1 MSGSTNETLRELKD
15 SDWFRTGRKSAPVF
29 SRNGE
34 WLFRRVE
41 AIEFLDL
48 RSVKRSV
55 TIDFEVPKGLPDLG
69 TRGRKGTVLVPIA
82 VMEKW
87 PPPMNFHLVDW
98 AGHSL
103 SRYLSTTTKRL
114 DFGLLLGMV
123 DLALAHESKQDR
135 KASGWCGSGRPKGLA
150 PVLQRELAALIQEPQ
165 PSQPAVATAVNG
177 LAAELR
183 KRLDG
188 ALFRERSEDR
198 SEIAMRVA
206 ATIDLAGRLASGSIL
221 WVVVPGEP
229 GTDRIVKFSYV
240 GPYRRSSPEFA
251 KDGGPEHPTK
261 RIRDYLRESSRYIE
275 LVFSWR
281 PRTLIIP
288 LVHAGREVRYH
299 LDVRAPDGAVE
310 LLEAKALALPS
321 ATNGRKQ
328 DVTVSS
334 VTSLAI
340 KYPELDPP
348 DEWVGTENSGYY
360 LDYGEPIPMAI
371 TSPAADGRPITEA
384 ERDSDASAEIV
395 DRQAHMYLG
404 TKGAPSHRVLLQLK
418 LVAARQ
424 GFIQACMMAAVAIT
438 VLMWFAYFRLDSAAL
453 HVEATVV
460 ILAVVP
466 VVLGY
471 VVVNPDE
478 KPFEHVH
485 FSGVRFLAL
494 ISGATPIVGALL
506 LVLTNQGK
514 KDPVPPE
521 LSLVQPIWLGL
532 AIASTLA
539 ALGLLLSWHRAAKP
553 SREI

>member
-1 MSGSTNETLRELKD
+1 MSGSKDETLRELTD
-15 SDWFRTGRKSAPVF
+15 SDWFRTGWKSAAVF
-29 SRNGE
+29 SCNSE

-48 RSVKRSV
+48 RSVRRSV
-55 TIDFEVPKGLPDLG
+55 TIDFEVPKGLPALG
-69 TRGRKGTVLVPIA
+69 DRGRKGTVLVPIA

-87 PPPMNFHLVDW
+87 PPPMDFHLVDW

-123 DLALAHESKQDR
+123 DLALAHESRQDR
-135 KASGWCGSGRPKGLA
+135 KASEWCGSNGPKGLA
-150 PVLQRELAALIQEPQ
+150 PVLQRELAALIREAQ
-165 PSQPAVATAVNG
+165 PSQADVANAVNG

-188 ALFRERSEDR
+188 ALFRERSKDC
-198 SEIAMRVA
+198 SEIATQVA

-240 GPYRRSSPEFA
+240 GPYLRSSPEFA
-251 KDGGPEHPTK
+251 KDTGPEHRT
-261 RIRDYLRESSRYIE
+261 RGIRDHLRESRRYIE

-310 LLEAKALALPS
+310 MLEAKALALPS
-321 ATNGRKQ
+321 ATSGRKQ
-328 DVTVSS
+328 DVRVSS

-360 LDYGEPIPMAI
+360 LDYGKPIPMAI
-371 TSPAADGRPITEA
+371 TSPAAGARHITQA
-384 ERDSDASAEIV
+384 ERDADASAEIV
-395 DRQAHMYLG
+395 DRQAHLYLG

-424 GFIQACMMAAVAIT
+424 GFIQACMLAAGAIT
-438 VLMWFAYFRLDSAAL
+438 LLMWFAYLRLDSAAL

-460 ILAVVP
+460 LLSVVP

-485 FSGVRFLAL
+485 FSGVRLLAL
-494 ISGATPIVGALL
+494 ISGSTPIVGALL
-506 LVLTNQGK
+506 LVLTNKGK

-521 LSLVQPIWLGL
+521 LSFVQPVWLGL
-532 AIASTLA
+532 AILSTLA
-539 ALGLLLSWHRAAKP
+539 AVGLFLSWHRAAKP
-553 SREI
+553 SRDI